1 MNTKN
6 NYQHYL
12 REAGHALEGA
22 AMRSD
27 AVQKVHAEIEKA
39 ELLIPVVG
47 SFSAGKSSMLNSFI
61 GRQVLPVG
69 IRPETELAAELR
81 FDADERI
88 EAIALDG
95 RMERFALDGFDHI
108 RERAQQFRFLRVYV
122 ASPTLQK
129 IEPLVLVDMPG
140 YGSAAVSHNKAIG
153 NYLARGAHFIAAIS
167 VEEGNITRSTESQ
180 LQDIIEMQRDLS
192 IVVTKANLK
201 PESDVRDIVAYIAE
215 QVSDL
220 TGSEQPVHVIG
231 TDAAAIGRVLAAIDP
246 EQLFVKLFGG
256 QVKALHYG
264 LLENVNIALASLRHS
279 EEENGQA
286 RAELS
291 DAVSKIERKRD
302 FLLEDIRQRHGA
314 TGINGIVDAVGREL
328 TKAADDMVAALQAG
342 DKARLERL
350 VGDIVRTTLLRKLK
364 SHANEISAIV
374 LHEFELELRGLDRIM
389 NNYASDSTWSASLS
403 QKMLEDLTRIQGSV
417 LQIGTG
423 LDKDSKLGTVLKTAA
438 TVLAIATNVVA
449 PVVEL
454 LIIFLPQILPGLF
467 AGHAREKML
476 NAVMTDMIPTV
487 KEELRKELPSI
498 LEQQLDDLV
507 RQVGAQFED
516 VLREKQQAICQQ
528 DDAARADAASLAERA
543 GKLQELQQGLTAL
556 AGKTIFEVAHG

>member
-1 MNTKN
+1 
-6 NYQHYL
+6 
-12 REAGHALEGA
+12 
-22 AMRSD
+22 
-27 AVQKVHAEIEKA
+27 
-39 ELLIPVVG
+39 
-47 SFSAGKSSMLNSFI
+47 
-61 GRQVLPVG
+61 
-69 IRPETELAAELR
+69 
-81 FDADERI
+81 
-88 EAIALDG
+88 
-95 RMERFALDGFDHI
+95 
-108 RERAQQFRFLRVYV
+108 
-122 ASPTLQK
+122 
-129 IEPLVLVDMPG
+129 
-140 YGSAAVSHNKAIG
+140 
-153 NYLARGAHFIAAIS
+153 
-167 VEEGNITRSTESQ
+167 
-180 LQDIIEMQRDLS
+180 
-192 IVVTKANLK
+192 
-201 PESDVRDIVAYIAE
+201 
-215 QVSDL
+215 
-220 TGSEQPVHVIG
+220 
-231 TDAAAIGRVLAAIDP
+231 
-246 EQLFVKLFGG
+246 
-256 QVKALHYG
+256 
-264 LLENVNIALASLRHS
+264 
-279 EEENGQA
+279 
-286 RAELS
+286 
-291 DAVSKIERKRD
+291 
-302 FLLEDIRQRHGA
+302 
-314 TGINGIVDAVGREL
+314 
-328 TKAADDMVAALQAG
+328 MVAALQAG

-528 DDAARADAASLAERA
+528 DDAARADVASLAERA

>member
-1 MNTKN
+1 M
-6 NYQHYL
+6 HS
-12 REAGHALEGA
+12 EA
-22 AMRSD
+22 RD
-27 AVQKVHAEIEKA
+27 QTCAEIEQA

-81 FDADERI
+81 YDADERI

-95 RMERFALDGFDHI
+95 RMERFALDGFDHVK
-108 RERAQQFRFLRVYV
+108 ERAQQFRFLRVYV
-122 ASPTLQK
+122 ASPALQR

-140 YGSAAVSHNKAIG
+140 FGSAAVSHNKAIG

-167 VEEGNITRSTESQ
+167 VEEGNITRSTECQ
-180 LQDIIEMQRDLS
+180 LQDIVEMQRDLS
-192 IVVTKANLK
+192 IVLTKANLK
-201 PESDVRDIVAYIAE
+201 PESDVRDIAAYIAE
-215 QVSDL
+215 QSSDL
-220 TGSEQPVHVIG
+220 TGSEQPVHVVG

-246 EQLFVKLFGG
+246 EQLFAKLFGG
-256 QVKALHYG
+256 QMKALHYG
-264 LLENVNIALASLRHS
+264 LLENANIALASLRHS
-279 EEENGQA
+279 EVENQQA
-286 RAELS
+286 RAELT
-291 DAVSKIERKRD
+291 DAVAKIERKRD

-314 TGINGIVDAVGREL
+314 TGINGIVDVVGREL

-389 NNYASDSTWSASLS
+389 KDYASEGTWSASLS
-403 QKMLEDLTRIQGSV
+403 QKMLEDLGRIQGNV
-417 LQIGTG
+417 LQIGTN
-423 LDKDSKLGTVLKTAA
+423 LDKGSKLSTVFKTAA

-454 LIIFLPQILPGLF
+454 LIIFLPEILPGLF
-467 AGHAREKML
+467 AGHVREKMQ
-476 NAVMTDMIPTV
+476 NAVMTDMIPAI
-487 KEELRKELPSI
+487 KEELRKELPAI

-507 RQVGAQFED
+507 RQVGAQFEG
-516 VLREKQQAICQQ
+516 VLRENRKPSLSRTMP
-528 DDAARADAASLAERA
+528 RAPMRP
-543 GKLQELQQGLTAL
+543 AL
-556 AGKTIFEVAHG
+556 PNVRTNCKHCSKA